1 MILLFLLT
9 YCLVSGIRAGCA
21 ITTKHDHV
29 WYHKTA
35 KSFHLAADLAALAAT
50 LAALKSFNNDFFWN
64 LLILMVQ
71 YQSASFITL
80 ATGFAAASSFSRL
93 CTKAKME

>member
-1 MILLFLLT
+1 M
-9 YCLVSGIRAGCA
+9 
-21 ITTKHDHV
+21 TTKHDYV

-50 LAALKSFNNDFFWN
+50 LEALESFNSDFCWN

-71 YQSASFITL
+71 YQSAAFITL
-80 ATGFAAASSFSRL
+80 ATGFAAANSFSRL